1 MTTFLKA
8 PPRQARNL
16 DSRYARP
23 ISLLPLKGGGSG
35 RLLKPPTHRSV
46 AGRWNNRARSR
57 KSAVASN

>member
-23 ISLLPLKGGGSG
+23 ISFLPLKGGGSP
-35 RLLKPPTHRSV
+35 RQEKPPTHRSV
-46 AGRWNNRARSR
+46 ASRWNNRARSP
-57 KSAVASN
+57 KSAIAST